1 MPRSCFGRARAAA
14 KDPLDLWGS
23 NSLAFES
30 RDGRAGGRRRSESK
44 RTAAVPC
51 YGGRRTKRAGKVEEG
66 GGSAVSDLRVRD
78 GGMAQ
83 VGGERG
89 HPPGRRPL
97 LLLTHGCALALQK
110 QELEG
115 ESRERGVGRRIA
127 GVVACYSR

>member
-1 MPRSCFGRARAAA
+1 M
-14 KDPLDLWGS
+14 
-23 NSLAFES
+23 
-30 RDGRAGGRRRSESK
+30 
-44 RTAAVPC
+44 
-51 YGGRRTKRAGKVEEG
+51 EEG
-66 GGSAVSDLRVRD
+66 GGSAVSDLRVR
-78 GGMAQ
+78 GGERAQ

-97 LLLTHGCALALQK
+97 LLLIHGCALALQK